1 MKLLNKNTDYAL
13 RALATLASAGD
24 GGLLSSSAIAKTQH
38 IPLQF
43 LRRILHTL
51 QEGGYVQSK
60 EGKAG
65 GVRLARKPAAI
76 TVAEIIRL
84 FQGPLELSECMFR
97 RRLCNNRS
105 TCVLRHKIKEIEA
118 GVARQ
123 FEGITVQSLLTD
135 IAKGGGNAA

>member
-13 RALATLASAGD
+13 RALATLASAGSD
-24 GGLLSSSAIAKTQH
+24 KMLSSAEISSAQH

-51 QEGGYVQSK
+51 VEGGYITAQ
-60 EGKAG
+60 EGKFG
-65 GVRLARKPAAI
+65 GVKLDKPAYKI

-97 RRLCNNRS
+97 RKLCHNRA
-105 TCVLRHKIKEIEA
+105 TCVLRHKIKAIEMS
-118 GVARQ
+118 VALQ
-123 FEGITVQSLLTD
+123 FEGITVQSLLDD
-135 IAKGGGNAA
+135 INKGE